1 MKTLFHFAKQNTQC
15 KSDHFTY
22 FIVQMQFLPVSGS
35 LKSGNVIV
43 LSCRLS
49 AIALSNKLLPRP
61 ESLQ

>member
-1 MKTLFHFAKQNTQC
+1 MQDLAMARSF
-15 KSDHFTY
+15 SL
-22 FIVQMQFLPVSGS
+22 FIVCMQFLPVSGS

-61 ESLQ
+61 ESL